1 METNNNTRT
10 NEDVQT
16 TFEVPLVEAQQW
28 VQAWTDRGNF
38 VKGFLIDADEL
49 RSIIDEQGAS
59 YLRVYFAWDTTME
72 PGREEK
78 LVMVPVNEFGNDM
91 VPRDSDHSNVFD
103 FTLPCPPT
111 CDTSSPLFPK
121 SAGGGK

>member
-1 METNNNTRT
+1 METHNNERIN
-10 NEDVQT
+10 DVQT
-16 TFEVPLVEAQQW
+16 TFEVPLDEAKQW

-38 VKGFLIDADEL
+38 VKGFLIDAEEI

-59 YLRVYFAWDTTME
+59 YLRVYFAWDSTME

-78 LVMVPVNEFGNDM
+78 LVMVPVNATGNDL
-91 VPRDSDHSNVFD
+91 VPKDSEHSNVFD

-121 SAGGGK
+121 TGGGK